1 MRPFEAAVA
10 LACVA
15 LAVRSL
21 VVWMRRPLDATG
33 ARDHLLL
40 ALFVVTRA
48 GAWLL
53 VALWFWVSATMSDPI
68 TGALVQGRAVLDELR
83 DRYAFIPALFIASL
97 SVNLLAGWFLAR
109 RGRSEPTP

>member
-21 VVWMRRPLDATG
+21 LVWLRRPLDATD

-40 ALFVVTRA
+40 ALFVVTRVS
-48 GAWLL
+48 AWLL
-53 VALWFWVSATMSDPI
+53 VAAWFWVSATMRDPQ
-68 TGALVQGRAVLDELR
+68 TGDLLQGRALLDGLR
-83 DRYAFIPALFIASL
+83 DRYTVIPALFIASL
-97 SVNLLAGWFLAR
+97 AVNLLAGWFLAR
-109 RGRSEPTP
+109 RPRTGAPT